1 MIFSWLASGVAK
13 SVLGIFGDTIVKP
26 FMDAWMKKK
35 DVDLDK
41 FKSSLVSTEHLAVA
55 MLDAQVK
62 FAETKSRYAFS
73 VLQWWPFRVILWTVL
88 AICATRFS
96 LIVFDST
103 WWWIAG
109 CTINGK
115 TVYGDACSWSIPA
128 IKGDYGKA
136 EFQFLLFFIVAKPV
150 DTAVSGALDLVSKYL
165 TRK

>member
-13 SVLGIFGDTIVKP
+13 GILGVFGDTIVKP

-41 FKSSLVSTEHLAVA
+41 FKTSTVSTEHIAVA

-73 VLQWWPFRVILWTVL
+73 VLQWWPFRVVLFILVSVCTVRFCL
-88 AICATRFS
+88 A
-96 LIVFDST
+96 LFDST
-103 WWWIAG
+103 WWWIVG
-109 CTINGK
+109 CTVDGK
-115 TVYGDACSWSIPA
+115 PAVGDACAWGFPAVKGTFGSIEKEMLA
-128 IKGDYGKA
+128 
-136 EFQFLLFFIVAKPV
+136 FFIVAKPV

-165 TRK
+165 TKK